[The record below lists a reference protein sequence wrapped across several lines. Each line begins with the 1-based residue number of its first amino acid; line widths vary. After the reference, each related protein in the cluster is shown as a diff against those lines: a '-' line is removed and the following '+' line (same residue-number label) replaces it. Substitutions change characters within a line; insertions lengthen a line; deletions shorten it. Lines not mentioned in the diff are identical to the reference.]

1 MKCIDLSF
9 TLHDIMNPFK
19 VIREKSYID
28 FGYNNGLRT
37 TGNGAAKIV
46 ASRVN
51 PVFYLP
57 VDHTKTIIQLSTESL
72 EVLRRFVFKGEDQRM
87 NLRAWKF

>member
-1 MKCIDLSF
+1 MDIIKEVTGNRVILMRGFQYENNIMHLSF

-19 VIREKSYID
+19 VIKEKIYLD
-28 FGYNNGLRT
+28 LDYRNAEKT
-37 TGNGAAKIV
+37 TGNGASKIV

-57 VDHTKTIIQLSTESL
+57 IK
-72 EVLRRFVFKGEDQRM
+72 
-87 NLRAWKF
+87 NN